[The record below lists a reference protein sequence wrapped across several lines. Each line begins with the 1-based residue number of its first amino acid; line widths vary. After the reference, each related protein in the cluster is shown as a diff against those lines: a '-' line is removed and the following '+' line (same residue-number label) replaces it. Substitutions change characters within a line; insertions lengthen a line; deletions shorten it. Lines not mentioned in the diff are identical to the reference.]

1 MLENYSEIIE
11 QLIAAFIKIQ
21 AIDLEADEA
30 NMRLVLKT
38 KNGVLFALLYK
49 EAKFVRKIEI
59 KEILELMN

>member
-21 AIDLEADEA
+21 AVELEADEKDI
-30 NMRLVLKT
+30 RLVLKT
-38 KNGVLFALLYK
+38 KRGVLFALLYK
-49 EAKFVRKIEI
+49 EAKFVRKVEI